1 MPWLQLSLD
10 ASDLAPERLEQAL
23 MEAGAQAVTLQDAA
37 DQPLY
42 EPEPGA
48 HPLWA
53 RSRVIGLFP
62 AGVDMAQVQQNLRQ
76 ALGRAELPGCRIEPL
91 EDRDWT
97 RAWMDHFHPMRFGT
111 RLWICPREH
120 APPDPRA
127 VNLRLD
133 PGLAFGTGT
142 HATTALCLEW
152 LDQAALHGQRVID
165 YGCGSGVL
173 AIAALLLGARTAW
186 AVDNDPQALQATR
199 RNAEDNGVLE
209 RLTVCPPEALT
220 ERGADLLLANI
231 LAGPLIALAPDFST
245 RVRLGGTLVLS
256 GILQEQVSAVMQA
269 YAPWFALEQTGAR
282 EGWVRLSGARVPS

>member
-10 ASDLAPERLEQAL
+10 ASDLTPERLEQAL

-42 EPEPGA
+42 EPAPGA

-53 RSRVIGLFP
+53 RIRVIGLFP
-62 AGVDMAQVQQNLRQ
+62 ADADMARVQQNLRQ
-76 ALGRAELPGCRIEPL
+76 ALGRAELPGCRVEPL

-97 RAWMDHFHPMRFGT
+97 RAWMDHFRPMRFGT
-111 RLWICPREH
+111 RLWICPRDQ
-120 APPDPRA
+120 APPDRHA

-152 LDQAALHGQRVID
+152 LDQATLHGQRVID

-173 AIAALLLGARTAW
+173 AIAALLLGARMAW

-199 RNAEDNGVLE
+199 RNAEDNGVVE
-209 RLTVCPPEALT
+209 RIAVCPPEALA
-220 ERGADLLLANI
+220 ERDADLLLANI

-245 RVRLGGTLVLS
+245 RVRTGGTLVLS
-256 GILQEQVSAVMQA
+256 GILQEQACAVMLA